1 LQGQLAL
8 SASIADA
15 LKQDSSET
23 DDLGLLMS
31 GKQADLSPVAWC
43 RATRFYRD
51 ALNKTPQPA
60 RDWVM
65 LAQLENQRRSA
76 SVLITALK
84 NMASMAQAARQTVP
98 APKVF
103 DYAEMVRQRVRP
115 NIVWSGKADRQ
126 ETVVEVNCAPSGILE
141 SLRIV
146 PGER

>member
-1 LQGQLAL
+1 
-8 SASIADA
+8 
-15 LKQDSSET
+15 
-23 DDLGLLMS
+23 
-31 GKQADLSPVAWC
+31 
-43 RATRFYRD
+43 
-51 ALNKTPQPA
+51 
-60 RDWVM
+60 
-65 LAQLENQRRSA
+65 
-76 SVLITALK
+76 VLITALK